1 MPRATVPPE
10 TGQRW
15 GLEGGHC
22 PSQQELARVL
32 QGLGDR
38 FPGTSPRSRKPSPHV
53 ALAGPEGVVH
63 WWGLGVQRGPLA
75 VMCGPRRLALPT
87 QRGFTKPAGGSGP
100 EGSGRALTQGDPEAA
115 AVSKAHETCPI
126 SHHSTVSPL
135 TSDPGPPSQPRL
147 PAPTPGRRSAGCAE
161 GLCGCVHVLST
172 PGPQNLVLIPLQ
184 TSRTDHVRA
193 QNPTQRGRIKARKCF
208 LLGTTSS
215 PSFVLVPVPNPV
227 STRRPRRPEGPVLGT
242 DRRGS
247 LF

>member
-1 MPRATVPPE
+1 MPWATVPPE

-100 EGSGRALTQGDPEAA
+100 EGRALTQGDPEAA

-184 TSRTDHVRA
+184 TSREYRPRA
-193 QNPTQRGRIKARKCF
+193 STEPHTEGSNQSSEMLPARDLEFPELC
-208 LLGTTSS
+208 LS
-215 PSFVLVPVPNPV
+215 PSSQPCVHMQATP
-227 STRRPRRPEGPVLGT
+227 TRRPGPGN
-242 DRRGS
+242 G
-247 LF
+247 